1 MDIPS
6 LIDLNEIEKQT
17 YEQLYNN
24 FKSKSLEIKDI
35 KDAVIRM
42 KNAVTHELI
51 RTSVEDKEK
60 IIKIQARL
68 ENLMGL
74 ELLFDGSEMAERQ
87 FQLAMQNLNKQKE
100 RNNL

>member
-42 KNAVTHELI
+42 KNAVTHELV

-74 ELLFDGSEMAERQ
+74 ELLFDGSEMAEKQ